1 MCGEMKRSDLT
12 CALARAYSCSGD
24 VDEIR
29 SGFMKVEKLVHDVG
43 RAPTTSGHPAGHPAG
58 QLVHDNVKGVHD
70 RLSCPHCGR
79 SFAVTRFDMHVRVCA
94 NALPFRES
102 VKALDECGPA
112 PMIGDEGAI
121 SSASCAESVHPVV
134 RTICTLCGR
143 HFANERLLTHRRVC
157 ALQTLPSFRA
167 QVASVEAVENEEE
180 VLLALTQRALS
191 AERRLAEESVLRAE
205 AEQRAELAEAASRSI
220 EAAYGVLSDAFADS
234 ETRVSES
241 RGRAEAAEQKAEEA
255 RRQAELAEAGAKS
268 IEAAY
273 DVMAEALADAEKKIE
288 KLRAEQ
294 QHQQRDRRLAETR
307 CSMALQ

>member
-1 MCGEMKRSDLT
+1 
-12 CALARAYSCSGD
+12 
-24 VDEIR
+24 
-29 SGFMKVEKLVHDVG
+29 MKVEKLVHDVG

-112 PMIGDEGAI
+112 PMIGDKGAI
-121 SSASCAESVHPVV
+121 SGAFCAESVQPVA

-143 HFANERLLTHRRVC
+143 HFANERLPTHRRVC
-157 ALQTLPSFRA
+157 ALQLPSFRA
-167 QVASVEAVENEEE
+167 QVAAVEAVEHEDE
-180 VLLALTQRALS
+180 VLSALTQRTLS
-191 AERRLAEESVLRAE
+191 AERRLAEESALRAE
-205 AEQRAELAEAASRSI
+205 AEQRAELAKAASRSI
-220 EAAYGVLSDAFADS
+220 EAAYDVLSDALA
-234 ETRVSES
+234 EREQRVAEL

-255 RRQAELAEAGAKS
+255 RRKAELAEAGAKS

-294 QHQQRDRRLAETR
+294 QHQQRDRRLAD
-307 CSMALQ
+307 

>member
-1 MCGEMKRSDLT
+1 MRGFRATDGRSASAHD
-12 CALARAYSCSGD
+12 
-24 VDEIR
+24 I
-29 SGFMKVEKLVHDVG
+29 EK
-43 RAPTTSGHPAGHPAG
+43 PPA
-58 QLVHDNVKGVHD
+58 QTGVLQGD

-112 PMIGDEGAI
+112 PMIGDKGAF
-121 SSASCAESVHPVV
+121 SGASCAESVQPVA

-143 HFANERLLTHRRVC
+143 HFANERLPTHRRVC
-157 ALQTLPSFRA
+157 ALQLPSFRA
-167 QVASVEAVENEEE
+167 QVAAVEAVEHEDE
-180 VLLALTQRALS
+180 VLSALTQRTLS
-191 AERRLAEESVLRAE
+191 AERRLAEESALRAE
-205 AEQRAELAEAASRSI
+205 AEQRAELAKAASRSI

-255 RRQAELAEAGAKS
+255 RRKAELAEAGAKS

-294 QHQQRDRRLAETR
+294 
-307 CSMALQ
+307 LQLSRPAVAA